1 MTGFEGTINNGEI
14 RSILKSATVL
24 VDECRVFFED
34 DEMRIRG
41 TDPSGVGLV
50 LIEVSDEA
58 FDDTVFNPGEAC
70 FDLNEMMDMIKTVG
84 TGEDVEL
91 VLEDRAMSIDTLDLS
106 FTLSLID
113 PDTLKRDHNKPDL
126 DLPAEVVF
134 DASAFQRGID
144 AADLVADHVEFGIDE
159 ENSAFYMEAKGDV
172 NRVILRKE
180 KQDLVTLTTESV
192 SSTYSIEYL
201 KDICS
206 AFPEDHNVT
215 ISLGEDYP
223 VEISFDVID
232 DKATVTYFISPRLQP
247 NT

>member
-1 MTGFEGTINNGEI
+1 MTVFKGTINNGEI

-41 TDPSGVGLV
+41 TDPAGVGLV
-50 LIEVSDEA
+50 LIEASDEA
-58 FDDTVFNPGEAC
+58 FDQAVFNSGEAC
-70 FDLNEMMDMIKTVG
+70 FDFAEMADMIKTVG

-91 VLEDRAMSIDTLDLS
+91 ALEDRAMSIETLDLS

-113 PDTLKRDHNKPDL
+113 PDALKRDRGKPDL
-126 DLPAEVVF
+126 DLPAKVVF

-159 ENSAFYMEAKGDV
+159 KNSAFYMEAKGDV
-172 NRVILRKE
+172 NEVILRKE
-180 KQDLVTLTTESV
+180 KQDLVTLTTEAV

-206 AFPEDHNVT
+206 ALPEDRNVT
-215 ISLGEDYP
+215 ISLGDDYP
-223 VEISFDVID
+223 VEISFDIIGD
-232 DKATVTYFISPRLQP
+232 SATVTYFISPRLQP